1 MEVHVGWNVAD
12 LAAIDGDLVRQHA
25 RGRNLDRVG
34 PVVVVV
40 AEGIREVQDG
50 VLGDLGGVRGHVEV
64 SGLHGSLGH
73 GVRHEEEVKG
83 TVHHFRLLD
92 EAVVHVCALRR
103 VSDTGVGAHLE
114 ESLSDSLVHDDQ
126 GVLWKHG
133 ILRGVEAILL
143 LYNLL

>member
-73 GVRHEEEVKG
+73 GVRYKEEVKG
-83 TVHHFRLLD
+83 AVYYFRLLD
-92 EAVVHVCALRR
+92 EAVVHIGALRR
-103 VSDTGVGAHLE
+103 VSDAGVGAHLE
-114 ESLSDSLVHDDQ
+114 ESLSDSLVHDD
-126 GVLWKHG
+126 
-133 ILRGVEAILL
+133 
-143 LYNLL
+143 